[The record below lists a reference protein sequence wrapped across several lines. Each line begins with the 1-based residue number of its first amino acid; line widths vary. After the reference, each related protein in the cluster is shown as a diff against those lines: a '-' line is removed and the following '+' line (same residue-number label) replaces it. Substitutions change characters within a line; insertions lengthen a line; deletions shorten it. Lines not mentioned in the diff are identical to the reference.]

1 MSDTKQTPE
10 VDIETMPLDEL
21 AKLAFDVAHE
31 EEPTPEATPA
41 AEVTPEKKTFR
52 QEIDLGDGSG
62 KQVFE
67 ADSME
72 GLVDALAQAQ
82 THATKKIRELSRDK
96 KVETAAGKE
105 PEHELTADEEW
116 LLSQE
121 LLNHPS
127 KTQKKLIEGLLGMP
141 IEQFKSKLARLDE
154 NDLAQQ
160 AQEATEQF
168 LARHADDYH
177 RCPEN
182 QQKLVAYMDTFKLGP
197 SVDSLEKAFN
207 DLNKSG
213 LLVGKP
219 KEAPVTDEGAESD
232 TADHQEPSRIA
243 SKTVATP
250 VTPQRRAGSGI
261 STKGRSTIAP
271 VRSQP
276 TEQDLYEMPLD
287 KLEQLANAELRSG
300 K

>member
-1 MSDTKQTPE
+1 MSDPKQTPE
-10 VDIETMPLDEL
+10 VDIETMPLAEL
-21 AKLAFDVAHE
+21 EKLAFSAAHE
-31 EEPTPEATPA
+31 EEPTPEETP
-41 AEVTPEKKTFR
+41 VTPTPEKKVFR

-67 ADSME
+67 AESME

-82 THATKKIRELSRDK
+82 THATRKIRELSRDK
-96 KVETAAGKE
+96 KVETAASKE
-105 PEHELTADEEW
+105 PEQELTADEEW

-127 KTQKKLIEGLLGMP
+127 KTQKKLIEGLFGMS
-141 IEQFKSKLARLDE
+141 IEDVKSKFARIDE
-154 NDLAQQ
+154 NDMAQR
-160 AQEATEQF
+160 AADATEQF
-168 LARHADDYH
+168 LTKHADDYH

-182 QQKLVAYMDTFKLGP
+182 QAKIVAYMDTFKLGP
-197 SVDSLEKAFN
+197 SVESLEKAFN

-213 LLVGKP
+213 LLMGKP
-219 KEAPVTDEGAESD
+219 VEAPEVVEGAESD

-243 SKTVATP
+243 KTVATP
-250 VTPQRRAGSGI
+250 VAQPQRRVGSGI

-276 TEQDLYEMPLD
+276 TEQDLYDMPLE